1 MGKRKIGLLRN
12 MMTWFVI
19 CMVVLMLLA
28 TPLFYWLTKN
38 FYAEDM
44 IDLIEA
50 VKRGS
55 PIPRLDLEEDI
66 MQGVMIQF
74 GVITLV
80 LGIAV
85 VITIF
90 FVSRRVWRPFNE
102 TLDAVEGFRLESGVQ
117 PRLPES
123 RIKEFSDLNSA
134 LNHLMAGCIKSFR
147 IQKEFTENASHELQT
162 PLAVFKSKLDLLAQ
176 LPGITERQ
184 AEIIQDLN
192 QVNNR
197 ISRLN
202 RNLLLLAKMENSQFD
217 GTGTVDVVEVVNG
230 LLPYLESLSSGL
242 GLHTDFRVTALP
254 VRANRPLLESL
265 FSNLVVNAV
274 RHNKPGGE
282 IVICI
287 TSESLVVA
295 NTSDGDALDGNRIFD
310 RFYRP
315 AQDSKGFGLG
325 LSIVNAVCEYHGWNV
340 KYTFHDGWHEFKI
353 IFI

>member
-1 MGKRKIGLLRN
+1 M
-12 MMTWFVI
+12 
-19 CMVVLMLLA
+19 
-28 TPLFYWLTKN
+28 
-38 FYAEDM
+38 
-44 IDLIEA
+44 
-50 VKRGS
+50 
-55 PIPRLDLEEDI
+55 
-66 MQGVMIQF
+66 
-74 GVITLV
+74 
-80 LGIAV
+80 
-85 VITIF
+85 
-90 FVSRRVWRPFNE
+90 
-102 TLDAVEGFRLESGVQ
+102 
-117 PRLPES
+117 
-123 RIKEFSDLNSA
+123 
-134 LNHLMAGCIKSFR
+134 
-147 IQKEFTENASHELQT
+147 
-162 PLAVFKSKLDLLAQ
+162 
-176 LPGITERQ
+176 
-184 AEIIQDLN
+184 
-192 QVNNR
+192 NNR

-242 GLHTDFRVTALP
+242 ELHTDFRVTALP